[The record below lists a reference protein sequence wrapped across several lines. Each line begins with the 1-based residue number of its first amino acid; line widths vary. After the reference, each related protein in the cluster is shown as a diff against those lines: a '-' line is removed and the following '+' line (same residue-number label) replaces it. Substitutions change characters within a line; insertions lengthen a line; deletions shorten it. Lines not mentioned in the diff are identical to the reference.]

1 MSEFLSLMLGFE
13 SLMLGFVDLM
23 TVENLI
29 LEFLILR
36 LKIESNA

>member
-23 TVENLI
+23 TVENII
-29 LEFLILR
+29 LEFLI
-36 LKIESNA
+36 S

>member
-1 MSEFLSLMLGFE
+1 MSEFLRLMLGFE

-29 LEFLILR
+29 LEFLIW
-36 LKIESNA
+36 